1 MILKML
7 KMYSFENMFEIL
19 NMS

>member
-1 MILKML
+1 ML